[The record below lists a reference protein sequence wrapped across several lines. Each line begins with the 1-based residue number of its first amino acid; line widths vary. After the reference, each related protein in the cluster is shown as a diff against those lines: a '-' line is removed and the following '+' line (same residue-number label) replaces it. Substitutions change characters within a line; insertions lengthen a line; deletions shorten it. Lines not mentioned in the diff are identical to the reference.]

1 MAKRTLLFFLIL
13 THSVCKAQTDIKL
26 QTGFGYQEHFSI
38 GPTLEWGQKNAVGV
52 YYGSNF
58 FVKPQEFSTLF
69 VKYNRSILILNYKG
83 ITPGISLK
91 AGQTIFTDRYYKWR
105 VLSAVPL
112 VSLRCD
118 LNDRTSLLAES
129 GMAFSRIETV
139 TRINYGEIGKYKRYL
154 PELSLSLNYTLSK
167 RTRE

>member
-1 MAKRTLLFFLIL
+1 M
-13 THSVCKAQTDIKL
+13 CKGQTDINL
-26 QTGFGYQEHFSI
+26 QTGIGYLEHFSI
-38 GPTLEWGQKNAVGV
+38 GPTLEWRHKNGVGI

-69 VKYNRSILILNYKG
+69 VKYNRSISTLNFKG
-83 ITPGISLK
+83 ITPGFSLK
-91 AGQTIFTDRYYKWR
+91 GGQTIFTDRYYKWR

-112 VSLRCD
+112 ISLRYA
-118 LNDRTSLLAES
+118 LNDRASLLAES

-139 TRINYGEIGKYKRYL
+139 KRINYGEIGKYKRYL
-154 PELSLSLNYTLSK
+154 LELSLSLNYTLSK